1 MWIHFA
7 CCGILLV
14 VLIVS
19 GIKNT
24 TQKKEKNEIFKKNIK
39 PGCGAQ

>member
-7 CCGILLV
+7 CCGILLG

-19 GIKNT
+19 GIKNIN
-24 TQKKEKNEIFKKNIK
+24 QKKEKK
-39 PGCGAQ
+39 